1 MSALIYLVLGA
12 ILLVAGWFWYAAIGF
27 SVMAIVAALVM
38 GAGGALIVSGIAVL
52 EPTGAQVEVQAASI
66 SR

>member
-12 ILLVAGWFWYAAIGF
+12 ALLAGGVFWYMAVGF

-38 GAGGALIVSGIAVL
+38 GAGGALIASGIAVL
-52 EPTGAQVEVQAASI
+52 LDKHSPT
-66 SR
+66 SRKL

>member
-12 ILLVAGWFWYAAIGF
+12 ALLAGGVFWYMAVGF
-27 SVMAIVAALVM
+27 SVMAVLAALVM

-52 EPTGAQVEVQAASI
+52 LDKHSPT
-66 SR
+66 SRKL

>member
-52 EPTGAQVEVQAASI
+52 LDKHSPTP
-66 SR
+66 RKL